1 MNNYKRYTLED
12 TLQSEKRALF
22 NVLSTFAGGGGSS
35 TGYRLA
41 GGKILAINEFVEEA
55 QNTYRENYPNTLIIP
70 GDIKKLTGKDFL
82 DKIGLKPGELDLLDG
97 SPPCSA
103 FSTAGK
109 REKGWDQTKTY
120 SDGKQVENIED
131 LFFEFT
137 RITGDIMPKVV
148 IGENVAGITMGEA
161 TEYRNKIINE
171 FDKLGYETV
180 YKVLSAADFETPQ
193 DRKRC
198 FFVAVRNDIMEKA
211 GLNFMTLESEIYPEP
226 KTPKHIS
233 IKSAID
239 DCKNDPEQ
247 EKELFEYV
255 QKGFQKKWIELLEFN
270 PKRHRKPSD
279 IDFID
284 INPKRSMFN
293 MIRPCPDLPSP
304 TLTQRGQQMSVSGVF
319 HYAKNRKLTIPELKR
334 LMGLP
339 EDFRLEG
346 KFDKQAERIGRM
358 VAPLMMK
365 NLAANI
371 YEKVIKRTK

>member
-1 MNNYKRYTLED
+1 MPYKPYYMKDVIDNSNKE
-12 TLQSEKRALF
+12 LF
-22 NVLSTFAGGGGSS
+22 NVISTFAGGGGSS
-35 TGYRLA
+35 TGYRMA
-41 GGKILAINEFVEEA
+41 GGKILAVNEFVEAAIE
-55 QNTYRENYPNTLIIP
+55 TYKENYPNTPVLP
-70 GDIKKLTGKDFL
+70 DDIKKLTGEDFL
-82 DKIGLKPGELDLLDG
+82 KIAGIKKGELDILDG

-103 FSTAGK
+103 FSIAGK

-137 RITGDIMPKVV
+137 RITADIMPKVV

-161 TEYRNKIINE
+161 KEYRNKIINE

-198 FFVAVRNDIMEKA
+198 FFVAIRHDIMEKA
-211 GLNFMTLESEIYPEP
+211 GLNFMTLENEIYPEP
-226 KTPKHIS
+226 VTLKHIGVRE
-233 IKSAID
+233 AIE
-239 DCKNDPEQ
+239 DCVNDPEQ
-247 EKELFEYV
+247 EKELFDYV

-270 PKRHRKPSD
+270 PKKHRKPSD
-279 IDFID
+279 PDFID

-293 MIRPCPDLPSP
+293 MIRPAPHLPCP

-319 HYAKNRKLTIPELKR
+319 HYALNRKFTIPELKR

-339 EDFRLEG
+339 EDYALQG

-365 NLAANI
+365 NLASNI
-371 YEKVIKRTK
+371 YEKVLKRTK